1 MERPSYST
9 QCPQRFSYHIFF
21 NDTATPE
28 IDTSGTTLSLHAALP
43 FCLLAGQGKNP
54 RRDGAETGP
63 NQLAPHFAALVQAA
77 IAKTRQYDQ
86 SPITPPFGRGAFVD
100 ASRRLPR

>member
-1 MERPSYST
+1 MRISAWSSYVCPS
-9 QCPQRFSYHIFF
+9 
-21 NDTATPE
+21 
-28 IDTSGTTLSLHAALP
+28 ALLALIH
-43 FCLLAGQGKNP
+43 FMGAQNQGMICQLQLAQYFLRGGSLLAGQGKNP